1 LHEKKYVALSPVGQR
16 SNDPVENPFAPRYAL
31 PMPSLTDLTRAAND
45 WLSLDSIPDY
55 PGALNGLQ
63 LENSGEVTKIAAA
76 VDACLPVIEQAC
88 AAGANLL
95 VVHHGLFWQG
105 AQRIEGALYRKLKL
119 AMDHDL
125 AIYSAHLPL
134 DVHPELGNNAL
145 LYAALELES
154 AARPFFPWKG
164 MDLGVRATIDIPR
177 EKLLAKVA
185 AATGTKPHLCP
196 GGPGVVREIGI
207 ITGGAGSQI
216 HDLAATGIDTFLTG
230 EGPHWS
236 YTAAEELGI
245 NLIYAGHYATET
257 FGVKALA
264 KRWAADFPGLEVA
277 FIDHPTGL

>member
-1 LHEKKYVALSPVGQR
+1 
-16 SNDPVENPFAPRYAL
+16 
-31 PMPSLTDLTRAAND
+31 MTDLHDLVHAANE

-76 VDACLPVIEQAC
+76 VDACLPVIEEAC
-88 AAGANLL
+88 ASGVNLL

-105 AQRIEGALYRKLKL
+105 AQRIEGGLYRKLKR

-134 DVHPELGNNAL
+134 DLHPELGNNIL
-145 LYAALELES
+145 LYKALGLDAA
-154 AARPFFPWKG
+154 AVPFFPWKG
-164 MDLGVRATIDIPR
+164 HEMGVRATVDLPR
-177 EKLLAKVA
+177 EELLRKVA
-185 AATGTKPHLCP
+185 AATGATPHLCP
-196 GGPGVVREIGI
+196 GGPARVREIGV
-207 ITGGAGSQI
+207 ITGGAGSQV

-236 YTAAEELGI
+236 YTAAEELGL

-264 KRWAADFPGLEVA
+264 ARWSDEFPGVTTT

>member
-1 LHEKKYVALSPVGQR
+1 MPAL
-16 SNDPVENPFAPRYAL
+16 F
-31 PMPSLTDLTRAAND
+31 DLIRAANE
-45 WLSLDSIPDY
+45 WLSLDAIPDY

-76 VDACLPVIEQAC
+76 VDACLPVIESAC
-88 AAGANLL
+88 ASGANLL

-105 AQRIEGALYRKLKL
+105 AQRLEGALYRKLKL

-145 LYAALELES
+145 FFRALGLEVAAT
-154 AARPFFPWKG
+154 PFFPWKG
-164 MDLGVRATIDIPR
+164 WEMGVRASVGLPR
-177 EKLLAKVA
+177 EELLVRVA
-185 AATGTKPHLCP
+185 RATGITPHLCP
-196 GGPGVVREIGI
+196 GGPNRVKEIGI

-216 HDLAATGIDTFLTG
+216 HDLAATGIDTFITG

-236 YTAAEELGI
+236 YPAAEELGI

-264 KRWAADFPGLEVA
+264 ERWKSEFPTLTTS

>member
-1 LHEKKYVALSPVGQR
+1 MASLVIPSY
-16 SNDPVENPFAPRYAL
+16 API
-31 PMPSLTDLTRAAND
+31 MPALTDLIRSAND
-45 WLSLDSIPDY
+45 WLSVDAIPDY

-63 LENSGEVTKIAAA
+63 LANSGQVTKIAAA
-76 VDACLPVIEQAC
+76 VDACLPVIEEAC
-88 AAGANLL
+88 AAGVNLL

-145 LYAALELES
+145 LYAALELEP
-154 AARPFFPWKG
+154 AARPFSPWKG
-164 MDLGVRATIDIPR
+164 MDLGVRATVEISRDA
-177 EKLLAKVA
+177 LLAKVA
-185 AATGTKPHLCP
+185 AATGTTPHFCP
-196 GGPGVVREIGI
+196 GGPTAVKEIGV

-216 HDLAATGIDTFLTG
+216 HELAATGIDTFLTG

-264 KRWAADFPGLEVA
+264 ARWAAEFPGLTA
-277 FIDHPTGL
+277 TFIDHPTGL

>member
-1 LHEKKYVALSPVGQR
+1 MA
-16 SNDPVENPFAPRYAL
+16 
-31 PMPSLTDLTRAAND
+31 DLKDLVRAAND
-45 WLSLDSIPDY
+45 WLNLESIPDY

-63 LENSGEVTKIAAA
+63 LENSGRVGVIAAA
-76 VDACLPVIEQAC
+76 VDACLPVIEEAC
-88 AAGANLL
+88 ERGVDLL

-105 AQRIEGALYRKLKL
+105 TRKIEGPLYRKLKL

-134 DVHPELGNNAL
+134 DIHPELGNNARML
-145 LYAALELES
+145 SELRLGSSE
-154 AARPFFPWKG
+154 PFFPWKG
-164 MDLGVRATIDIPR
+164 INLGLRSPVDLSRV
-177 EKLLAKVA
+177 ELLRRIENL
-185 AATGTKPHLCP
+185 TGFRPLLCP
-196 GGPGVVREIGI
+196 GGPERIREIGL

-216 HDLAATGIDTFLTG
+216 HELADTGIDTFVTG

-264 KRWAADFPGLEVA
+264 ERWAKEFEGLKVE

>member
-1 LHEKKYVALSPVGQR
+1 MA
-16 SNDPVENPFAPRYAL
+16 
-31 PMPSLTDLTRAAND
+31 DLKDLVLAANE
-45 WLSLDSIPDY
+45 WLKLEAIPDY

-63 LENSGEVTKIAAA
+63 LESSGNVRIVAAA
-76 VDACLPVIEQAC
+76 VDACLPVIEAAC
-88 AAGANLL
+88 SAGVDLL

-105 AQRIEGALYRKLKL
+105 AQRIEGPLYRKLKL

-145 LYAALELES
+145 MLAALDLGVEGV
-154 AARPFFPWKG
+154 PFFPWKG
-164 MDLGVRATIDIPR
+164 FDLGLRTRVEIPR
-177 EKLLAKVA
+177 ETLLEKVT
-185 AATGTKPHLCP
+185 AATGSKPHLCP
-196 GGPGVVREIGI
+196 GGPAVVKEVGI

-216 HDLAATGIDTFLTG
+216 YDLAATGIDTFITG

-245 NLIYAGHYATET
+245 NVIYAGHYATET

-264 KRWAADFPGLEVA
+264 ERWVGEFAGLTSR